1 MKKRKEQKFL
11 FHVYSDRNNRN
22 RYLTTYRYFFQSK
35 LLGQQFGSTISS
47 LRFILQKKKEIVEI
61 SK

>member
-22 RYLTTYRYFFQSK
+22 RYSTTYRYFFQSK

-47 LRFILQKKKEIVEI
+47 LRFILQKKK
-61 SK
+61 K